1 MGFVGK
7 RMEEKEKEKEKEK
20 EQRLYLRSKTHE
32 ALAD

>member
-7 RMEEKEKEKEKEK
+7 RMEEKEKEKEK